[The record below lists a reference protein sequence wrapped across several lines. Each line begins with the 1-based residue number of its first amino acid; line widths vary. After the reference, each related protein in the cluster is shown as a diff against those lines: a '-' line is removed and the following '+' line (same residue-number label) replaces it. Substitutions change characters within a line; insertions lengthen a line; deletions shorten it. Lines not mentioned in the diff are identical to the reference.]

1 MERIRTL
8 KSKILLLVL
17 IVLLTATVF
26 FIAVSKWEFEGAL
39 YHREQEA
46 AKNDLHLVLQA
57 IENQYQDLVYH
68 NRTVLEMRK
77 EAMKDVSRAVIS
89 TIDGF
94 YERFSKGLLS
104 EQEAKQLALER
115 VRAIRY
121 GKNDYFFVYDADYTA
136 ISHPDPVFMGKKLKD
151 YRDAKGLLV
160 VQELMKASRQEG
172 GGFVPYQ
179 WKRLRNEEPATKLGY
194 AIFYPR
200 WQWMI
205 GTGLYIDDL
214 DAEYQKKLN
223 AIAAQLKSSFSKIKA
238 QNGASLFLFNGKREL
253 LVPPVDSGDQIPNLE
268 EFMEASRRPNQPFRY
283 RLQSAGTSPKEVWN
297 QAYVVY
303 FAPFDWYVVGAF
315 DEAKLE
321 KPGKILMHK
330 AMVFTA
336 VALIIGLALAYLIA
350 AKVSRPLSRLA
361 GYAKNLPSQE
371 FRSAPDPAVEGLS
384 RRADEIGRL
393 AQAFLFMHKM
403 LQEYL
408 DHLKKTTAAK
418 ERIESELKIA
428 HDIQMS
434 LVPKIFPPFPDRE
447 EFDLYATLVP
457 AREVGGDF
465 YDFFF
470 LDKDRLCLAIGDV
483 SGKGVPA
490 SLFMAV
496 TKTLFKATSAGNDH
510 PDQILGRLNDELCK
524 DNTTCMFVTFFG
536 AILDIQTG
544 QMEYSNAGHNL
555 PYKLSHEQAKQ
566 LETTEGTVVGAFEG
580 ANFEK
585 NTIALEPGDWIIF
598 YTDGVTEA
606 MNAQKEL
613 FSECRL
619 EQFLAS
625 LDSNISAEEL
635 TRRLASEVREFSA
648 GTEQSDDM
656 TILVLRYWGN
666 GNHAQSKVTLDLRND
681 LSELTKLNHTLTGF
695 VRGHSLPE
703 AVLFDMKLALEE
715 IITNAICHNFT
726 DDLEHRITVSIAL
739 QQQVLSAE
747 VEDDG
752 PAFNPLEITPPD
764 TTLPLEERPVGGLGI
779 HLVRTL
785 MDEVAYRRQNGTN
798 VLVLKKEIR
807 ECNRSAVLED
817 MQGLNRKHRESS

>member
-1 MERIRTL
+1 MGRIRTL

-17 IVLLTATVF
+17 LVLLTATVF

-39 YHREQEA
+39 YQREQEA
-46 AKNDLHLVLQA
+46 AKNDLQLVLQA
-57 IENQYQDLVYH
+57 IEDQYQDLVYH

-77 EAMKDVSRAVIS
+77 EAMKDISGVVIS
-89 TIDGF
+89 AIDGF

-104 EQEAKQLALER
+104 EHEAKQQALER
-115 VRAIRY
+115 VRTFRY
-121 GKNDYFFVYDADYTA
+121 GRNDYFFVYDKDYTA
-136 ISHPDPVFMGKKLKD
+136 ISHPDPVFMGKKLKG

-160 VQELMKASRQEG
+160 VQELMKASRKQG
-172 GGFVPYQ
+172 GGFVPYS
-179 WKRLRNEEPATKLGY
+179 WKRLRNEEPSTKLGY

-214 DAEYQKKLN
+214 DVEYQKKLN

-238 QNGASLFLFNGKREL
+238 QNGASLFLFNGNKEL
-253 LVPPVDSGDQIPNLE
+253 LIPPIESGDHIPDLD

-283 RLQSAGTSPKEVWN
+283 RLQSAETSPNEVWS

-321 KPGKILMHK
+321 KPGKILMQK

-336 VALIIGLALAYLIA
+336 VALIIDLALAYMIA
-350 AKVSRPLSRLA
+350 VKVSRPLSQLA
-361 GYAKNLPSQE
+361 GYAKNLPSRE
-371 FRSAPDPAVEGLS
+371 FRSAPDPAVEELS
-384 RRADEIGRL
+384 RGGDEIGRL
-393 AQAFLFMHKM
+393 AEAFLFMQKM

-434 LVPKIFPPFPDRE
+434 MVPKIFPPFPDRD

-496 TKTLFKATSAGNDH
+496 AKTLFKATTTASNDH
-510 PDQILGRLNDELCK
+510 PDKILSRLNDELCK
-524 DNTTCMFVTFFG
+524 DNTTCMFVTLFG
-536 AILDIQTG
+536 AILDIRTG
-544 QMEYSNAGHNL
+544 QMEYSNGGHNL
-555 PYKLSHEQAKQ
+555 PYKLSNGQSKQ
-566 LETTEGTVVGAFEG
+566 LENTKGTVVGVMEDAR
-580 ANFEK
+580 FEK
-585 NTIALEPGDWIIF
+585 NVIAVEPGDWIIF

-606 MNAQKEL
+606 MNNHEEL
-613 FSECRL
+613 FSESRL
-619 EQFLAS
+619 EQFLSS
-625 LDSNISAEEL
+625 LDPSISAQEL
-635 TRRLASEVREFSA
+635 TQRLVSEVRQFSS
-648 GTEQSDDM
+648 TMEQSDDI
-656 TILVLRYWGN
+656 TIVAMRYRGI
-666 GNHAQSKVTLDLRND
+666 GNHAQSKVTLDLKNER
-681 LSELTKLNHTLTGF
+681 SELAKLNNTLTEFGQN
-695 VRGHSLPE
+695 HQLPD
-703 AVLFDMKLALEE
+703 AVLFAIKLALEE
-715 IITNAICHNFT
+715 IVTNAISHGFK
-726 DDLEHRITVSIAL
+726 DRREHRITVRLSLEQSAL
-739 QQQVLSAE
+739 LSE

-752 PAFNPLEITPPD
+752 PAFNPLEMLAPD
-764 TTLPLEERPVGGLGI
+764 TKQPLEERPVGGLGI

-785 MDEVAYRRQNGTN
+785 MDEVRYRRQDGRN
-798 VLVLKKEIR
+798 VLVLKKKITE
-807 ECNRSAVLED
+807 L
-817 MQGLNRKHRESS
+817 

>member
-1 MERIRTL
+1 MGRVRTL

-26 FIAVSKWEFEGAL
+26 FIAVSKWEFESAL
-39 YHREQEA
+39 YQREQEA
-46 AKNDLHLVLQA
+46 AKNDLYLVSQA

-77 EAMKDVSRAVIS
+77 KAMKDISGVVIS

-104 EQEAKQLALER
+104 EHEAKQAALER
-115 VRAIRY
+115 VRTFRY
-121 GKNDYFFVYDADYTA
+121 ENNDYFFVYDADYTA
-136 ISHPDPVFMGKKLKD
+136 ISHPDPVFQGRKLKD
-151 YRDAKGLLV
+151 YRDAAGLLV
-160 VQELMKASRQEG
+160 VQELMKASRKEG
-172 GGFVPYQ
+172 GGFVPYL
-179 WKRLRNEEPATKLGY
+179 WKRLRNEEPSTKLGY
-194 AIFYPR
+194 AIFYPK

-214 DAEYQKKLN
+214 DAEYQKKLA

-238 QNGASLFLFNGKREL
+238 QNGASLFLFNGNKEL
-253 LVPPVDSGDQIPNLE
+253 LIPPIDSNEQIPDLQ

-283 RLQSAGTSPKEVWN
+283 RLQSAGTSPNELWS

-315 DEAKLE
+315 DEAKLQ
-321 KPGKILMHK
+321 KPGKILMQK

-336 VALIIGLALAYLIA
+336 VALIIGLALAYMIA
-350 AKVSRPLSRLA
+350 VRVSRPLSQLA

-384 RRADEIGRL
+384 RRGDEIGRL
-393 AQAFLFMHKM
+393 AQAFLFMQKM

-408 DHLKKTTAAK
+408 DHLQKTTAAK

-434 LVPKIFPPFPDRE
+434 MVPKIFPPFPDRD

-457 AREVGGDF
+457 AKEVGGDF

-496 TKTLFKATSAGNDH
+496 TNTLFKATTAANDI
-510 PDQILGRLNDELCK
+510 PDEILGRLNDELCK
-524 DNTTCMFVTFFG
+524 DNTTCMFVTLFG
-536 AILDIQTG
+536 AILDIRTG
-544 QMEYSNAGHNL
+544 QMEYSNGGHTL
-555 PYKLSHEQAKQ
+555 PYRLSNGQATQ
-566 LETTEGTVVGAFEG
+566 LENTKGMVVGAFEG
-580 ANFEK
+580 AKFEK

-606 MNAQKEL
+606 MNEHKEL

-625 LDSNISAEEL
+625 INSNISAEEL
-635 TRRLASEVREFSA
+635 TRQLVSEVREFSA
-648 GTEQSDDM
+648 GMEQSDDI
-656 TILVLRYWGN
+656 TILVLRYWGME
-666 GNHAQSKVTLDLRND
+666 NHVQSKVTLALKNE
-681 LSELTKLNHTLTGF
+681 LSELAKLNHTLADF
-695 VRGHSLPE
+695 CERHSLPE
-703 AVLFDMKLALEE
+703 AVLFAMKLALEE
-715 IITNAICHNFT
+715 IVTNAISHGFT
-726 DDLEHRITVSIAL
+726 DRREHRIIVRLSL
-739 QQQVLSAE
+739 EHSVLRAE
-747 VEDDG
+747 VEDEG
-752 PAFNPLEITPPD
+752 PAFNPLEMALPD
-764 TTLPLEERPVGGLGI
+764 TRQPLEERSVGGLGI
-779 HLVRTL
+779 YLVRTL
-785 MDEVAYRRQNGTN
+785 MDEVAYRRQNGSN
-798 VLVLKKEIR
+798 LLVLEKKITELQQI
-807 ECNRSAVLED
+807 
-817 MQGLNRKHRESS
+817 